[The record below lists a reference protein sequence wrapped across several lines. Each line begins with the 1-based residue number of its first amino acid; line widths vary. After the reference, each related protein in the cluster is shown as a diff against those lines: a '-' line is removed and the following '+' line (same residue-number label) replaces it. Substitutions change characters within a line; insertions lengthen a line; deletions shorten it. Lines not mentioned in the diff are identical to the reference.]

1 MTFRVNHNVSALNSH
16 RNLYANNSDLEKSL
30 ERLSSGLRIN
40 RASDGPAA
48 FSISEH
54 LRSQVVGT
62 KQAISNS
69 EAAVSLLQ
77 TTEAS
82 MGEVTQLLGSVRQ
95 LIIHSLND
103 GVNNDD
109 TLLANQNEIRTSIE
123 TISQIAAETS
133 FGNKKLLDGSNGV
146 VGLTSGNNLAF
157 MGAGK
162 KTKDSRTQGF
172 EIKINNVATR
182 ANMQGTTALTDEMVK
197 AGETLTVIENGR
209 FAMYES
215 EPDDTVQH
223 VIQNFQLEIDKKG
236 LDLDVFLDDSGVV
249 NIHHRKYGSDYG
261 FQASSS
267 SADVLGE
274 NAEEIVIAESGKDIK
289 GSINGE
295 SAIGEGQIL
304 TGKDGSKCIEG
315 LSVGYFVKD
324 ENEFLEKC
332 RVYDR
337 IDENNSGEGGEE
349 QLDIPS
355 EGLTVGRVYV
365 SQNSMKFQV
374 GGSLSQTLDVSLSD
388 IKPVSLGRGVK
399 NKSGLKSLMDINVLD
414 YQEAQD
420 SLLLVD
426 KAINEITSERGR
438 LGAIQK
444 NSLETNLS
452 NLRVANE
459 NLISSESV
467 IRDTDMAQEMAEY
480 TKNQIKMQS
489 SAAMLAHSAQNSK
502 SVLQLLS

>member
-1 MTFRVNHNVSALNSH
+1 MTFRVNNNVSALNAH
-16 RNLYANNSDLEKSL
+16 RHLYSSNTDLEKSL

-48 FSISEH
+48 FAISEH
-54 LRSQVVGT
+54 LRSQVIGT

-69 EAAVSLLQ
+69 EVAVSLLQ

-82 MGEVTQLLGSVRQ
+82 MGEVTQLLGGVRQ
-95 LIIHSLND
+95 LIIHSLNE

-109 TLLANQNEIRTSIE
+109 TLLANQNEIRTSLE
-123 TISQIAAETS
+123 TISQIAAESS

-157 MGAGK
+157 VGASK
-162 KTKDSRTQGF
+162 NTKDSRDLGF
-172 EIKINNVATR
+172 EIKINNVGTR
-182 ANMQGTTALTDEMVK
+182 ANMAGMTALTDDIVK
-197 AGETLTVIENGR
+197 AGEVLTVIENGR

-215 EPDDTVQH
+215 DANDTAQN

-236 LDLDVFLDDSGVV
+236 LDLEVSLDDSGALT
-249 NIHHRKYGSDYG
+249 IRHRKYGSDYG

-267 SADVLGE
+267 SAGVLGE
-274 NAEEIVIAESGKDIK
+274 NGDEIINAESGKNIK

-295 SAIGEGQIL
+295 SAIGKGQVL
-304 TGKDGSKCIEG
+304 TGQDGSKCIDG
-315 LSVGYFVKD
+315 LSVGYYIKD
-324 ENEFLEKC
+324 ENEFLEEC
-332 RVYDR
+332 QVYDKLEENGSAGG
-337 IDENNSGEGGEE
+337 DEQE
-349 QLDIPS
+349 LDIPDD
-355 EGLTVGRVYV
+355 GLAVGRVYV

-374 GGSLSQTLDVSLSD
+374 GGSLAQTLDVSLSD
-388 IKPVSLGRGVK
+388 IKPVSLGRDVN

-414 YQEAQD
+414 YQESQD

-426 KAINEITSERGR
+426 KAITEITTERGR

-467 IRDTDMAQEMAEY
+467 IRDTDMAQEMAEF

-489 SAAMLAHSAQNSK
+489 SAAMLAHSTQNSK
-502 SVLQLLS
+502 NVLQLLG